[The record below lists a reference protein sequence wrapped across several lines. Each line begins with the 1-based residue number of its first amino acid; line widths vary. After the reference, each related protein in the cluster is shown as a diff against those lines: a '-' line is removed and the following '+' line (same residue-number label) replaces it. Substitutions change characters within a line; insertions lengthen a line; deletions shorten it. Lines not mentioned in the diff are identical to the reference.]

1 MTAFSI
7 LDLCPVIEG
16 GTVSEALEA
25 TRQMA
30 RKAEASGFT
39 RFWLAEHHGMVGIA
53 SAATSLVI
61 SEAARATSTIRVGS
75 GGIMLPN
82 HSPLVIAEQFGTLE
96 ALYPGRIDLGL
107 GRAPGTD
114 MRTAQALRRNLE
126 AGAESFPNDIVE
138 LMGYLGDAQQGQ
150 VPIIANPGAGS
161 HVPIYILGSSLY
173 SAHLAAVLGAPYAF
187 ASHFAPDMLF
197 QALDIYRSNF
207 RPSAQLDKP
216 YVIVGVMGA
225 MADTDEE
232 ADYHFTSALQSF
244 VALRRNARGKTPRPV
259 KSMDG
264 HWTEMEKMSIE
275 HTFQFAV
282 VGGPEKAKAKMA
294 GFIADTNADEV
305 IISIPIH
312 SVEARLKAV
321 GLYGKMREE
330 LAQETA

>member
-1 MTAFSI
+1 MTSFSI
-7 LDLCPVIEG
+7 LDLCPVVEG
-16 GTVSEALEA
+16 GTVSEALDA

-30 RKAEASGFT
+30 RQAEASGFT
-39 RFWLAEHHGMVGIA
+39 RFWLAEHHGMTGIA

-61 SEAARATSTIRVGS
+61 SEAARATETLRVGS

-114 MRTAQALRRNLE
+114 MNTARALRRNLE
-126 AGAESFPNDIVE
+126 AGAQTFPNDIVE
-138 LMGYLGDAQQGQ
+138 LQKLMDDPEEGQ
-150 VPIIANPGAGS
+150 RLIANPGAGAK
-161 HVPIYILGSSLY
+161 VPLYILGSSTY
-173 SAHLAAVLGAPYAF
+173 SAHLAAALGLPYAF

-197 QALDIYRSNF
+197 DALHIYRSNF
-207 RPSAQLDKP
+207 KPSAQCGKP

-264 HWTEMEKMSIE
+264 LWTEMEKFSIE

-282 VGGPEKAKAKMA
+282 VGGPEKAKAKMQ
-294 GFIADTNADEV
+294 GFIADTRADEV
-305 IISIPIH
+305 IISVPVH
-312 SVEARLKAV
+312 SVEARLKSVALF
-321 GLYGKMREE
+321 GELRES
-330 LAQETA
+330 LARAAA